1 MDEILDEQSASVGK
15 CAIAVTWQRAPGIR
29 AVRSIPRKAH
39 VVSRAIVVVHE
50 KINEPHREQL
60 ALVETMNTTRLDIL
74 QKLLG
79 ALDLPRIRESRLVVV
94 VFLRAQLDRAEHSGE
109 ILSEFAEPRIVRH
122 HVKPRVHMK
131 DSARIEKSGNE
142 QRTRGKKRAHL
153 ILDDVPEKAVL
164 NRLGHGLADGILVH
178 RPEQNLAA
186 IIRRK
191 SKSLR
196 LMSPAALRNL
206 QSPRVGSDVEDRNRD
221 PGGPEIPPSFAEE
234 LLPHRACLVL
244 LAGNDAHDVLPRGR
258 EQRYCCQEHE
268 ARSCLPDLS
277 IHSWG
282 LWCQKCSTAESGVAG
297 TGPLRRDY
305 DYAAGGHHAE

>member
-60 ALVETMNTTRLDIL
+60 ALVEMMNTTRLDIL

-79 ALDLPRIRESRLVVV
+79 ALDLSRVRESRLVVV

-131 DSARIEKSGNE
+131 HFARIEKSGNE

-178 RPEQNLAA
+178 
-186 IIRRK
+186 
-191 SKSLR
+191 
-196 LMSPAALRNL
+196 
-206 QSPRVGSDVEDRNRD
+206 
-221 PGGPEIPPSFAEE
+221 
-234 LLPHRACLVL
+234 
-244 LAGNDAHDVLPRGR
+244 
-258 EQRYCCQEHE
+258 
-268 ARSCLPDLS
+268 
-277 IHSWG
+277 
-282 LWCQKCSTAESGVAG
+282 
-297 TGPLRRDY
+297 
-305 DYAAGGHHAE
+305 